1 MERTDCAIVV
11 NTCPKYFYILD
22 AHFGLLRR
30 YATGLNWKVYL
41 ATECPSE
48 PIIQTIK
55 EKYKINV
62 IPLMESEEDFL
73 ASRLAAV
80 SVLPAEIKYVLPLQ
94 DDFLLE
100 RPGMDS
106 AAIKYALNILD
117 VDKNIL
123 SIRLMPSPPSSAK
136 EPLWGDWK
144 MLMQNDMLFSF
155 QATFWRREVYCEFL
169 ETLLKRERENH
180 PGLIG
185 SDWNHYL
192 IRNNPAETYVGQAL
206 LKELYP
212 KGIHLCWP
220 RVGTWANAVYLSPF
234 PYRPTAIV
242 KGVLQP
248 WAEELIKR
256 EGFTLTR

>member
-11 NTCPKYFYILD
+11 NTSPKYFYILD

-30 YATGLNWKVYL
+30 YAVGLNWRVYL

-48 PIIQTIK
+48 PIIHSIK
-55 EKYKINV
+55 EKYNIKI

-73 ASRLAAV
+73 SSRLAAV
-80 SVLPAEIKYVLPLQ
+80 KVLPAEIKYILPLQ

-100 RPGMDS
+100 RPGMDD
-106 AAIKYALNILD
+106 AAIKHALNILD
-117 VDKNIL
+117 VDKEVL

-136 EPLWGDWK
+136 EPFWGDWK
-144 MLMQNDMLFSF
+144 LLLQNDMLFSF
-155 QATFWRREVYCEFL
+155 QATLWRREVYCEFL

-180 PGLIG
+180 PELVGD
-185 SDWNHYL
+185 DWNRYL
-192 IRNNPAETYVGQAL
+192 IRNNPAETYVGQGL

-212 KGIHLCWP
+212 KGIHLCSP
-220 RVGTWANAVYLSPF
+220 RVGSWANAVYLSPF

-256 EGFTLTR
+256 EGFVKP